1 MKTILLYNDIWSFTA
16 EAFIETM
23 NENADVDKMVRVNC
37 PGGSVFA
44 GWGMCATMNQYK
56 ENTYVQV
63 DGSAAS
69 MGLYF
74 LLYAKKENV
83 TALNVSRFLIHSAYG
98 NAETQEDRDLLSAIN
113 EDLRAL
119 MHERF
124 DDATFLEVVKVSID
138 SIFDDERKDVWI
150 NAEQARDIGLIGS
163 ISRLSVEEQTAM
175 SKMVASS
182 NFEVESRAEDVK
194 EDKPKFT
201 EWDFKVLSN
210 NIKI

>member
-16 EAFIETM
+16 ESFIEAM
-23 NENADVDKMVRVNC
+23 NDNADVDKMVRVNC

-56 ENTYVQV
+56 ENTYIQV

-98 NAETQEDRDLLSAIN
+98 DASTKEDRDLLDAIN
-113 EDLRAL
+113 NDLRAL

-124 DDATFLEVVKVSID
+124 DDAKFEEVVGVSID
-138 SIFDDERKDVWI
+138 SVFDDERKDYWI
-150 NAEQARDIGLIGS
+150 DAYQARDIGLIGS
-163 ISRLSVEEQTAM
+163 IHRLSAEEQTAM

-182 NFEVESRAEDVK
+182 SFEVGAKTKDAE
-194 EDKPKFT
+194 EGKPSFA
-201 EWDFKVLSN
+201 EWNFNELSN